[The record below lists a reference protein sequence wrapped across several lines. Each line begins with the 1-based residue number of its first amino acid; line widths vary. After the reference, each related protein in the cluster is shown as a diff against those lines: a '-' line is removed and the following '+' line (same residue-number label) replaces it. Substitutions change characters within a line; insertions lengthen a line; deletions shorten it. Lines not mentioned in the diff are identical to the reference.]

1 MRLANIVHLYRVR
14 LRSRLAHEA
23 FAVLGIAA
31 GVALLL
37 SAQIA
42 SESLTSSVATL
53 ARGVDGNA
61 SLQLLARSPQ
71 GMPEDTLAAVRA
83 TPGVRSAAP
92 LLEAPAQAAGP
103 RGQRSVQL
111 IGADSSLRALG
122 GALVAHTEVEP
133 IAGVGAVLLPAPL
146 ADSLGVTRYGQELT
160 LRLYGRAVQAPL
172 YAQLTARTVGAIAE
186 SPVVLAPLPYA
197 QELTGEPGRITRI
210 LIAPRSGARRGVE
223 ARLQRLAGSS
233 LALQGTGYQQQ
244 LFATAAASTDSST
257 SLFALISALVGFLF
271 AANATLMTL
280 PSRRRLIAELRRD
293 GYPNSALAA
302 ILSFD
307 ALILGLFAGA
317 IGLAAGAAIS
327 SALFSSNPGFLGS
340 AFALGT
346 QRMIGWTAV
355 AISLAAG
362 ILAAQ
367 LAVLAPL
374 LASIAAGVPTR
385 ALRTA
390 RRPRILPW
398 ASVLALVCLTAAVV
412 ILLVAPAQAILGM
425 LLLTVALLGALPA
438 LLSLTVGLLA
448 RLARARTGAASHIAA
463 AELRA
468 SRTGAL
474 AVAATCAVAVFGAVA
489 IGGAHADL
497 LAGLKD
503 AAREENAFTDI
514 WVSPPGAYDLLRTT
528 PFPGGARARLAALPG
543 VRSLAVYRGGLLD
556 WRKRRVWVIAPPSD
570 TDPLVPSTQLLQ
582 GNAAQAASR
591 LRTGSWITLSKAL
604 AAEHHL
610 HIGSRFTLPSPHPLN
625 VRVAALTGNIGWPPG
640 AIITTAGVYARG
652 WSSTEP
658 SAYLIRL
665 APGASAA
672 GAIGQIDR
680 TAGPGLTAQSAA
692 AHEAQQNHLS
702 EQGLQRLS
710 QIAILILAVAVL
722 ASAAALASMISQ
734 RRPRLAK
741 LKLEGF
747 SRRELWGTV
756 LLEALVLLAL
766 ACFCGALFGLLAQQM
781 LDRALSQVINFPV
794 VQSLAL
800 PTALLSVA
808 VVTVTAAV
816 IVAIPG
822 YAAAGVPAALALE
835 D

>member
-1 MRLANIVHLYRVR
+1 MPVRNIVHLYRVR
-14 LRSRLAHEA
+14 LRSRLAHESL
-23 FAVLGIAA
+23 AVLGIAA

-53 ARGVDGNA
+53 ARGVDGSA
-61 SLQLLARSPQ
+61 ALQLLARGPQ
-71 GMPEDTLAAVRA
+71 GMPQGTLAAVRA
-83 TPGVRSAAP
+83 TPGVEHAAP

-122 GALVAHTEVEP
+122 GALVAHTELETF
-133 IAGVGAVLLPAPL
+133 AGVGAVLLPAPL
-146 ADSLGVTRYGQELT
+146 SRTLGVTRYGEEVT
-160 LRLYGRAVQAPL
+160 LNLYGRSERTPL
-172 YAQLTARTVGAIAE
+172 YQQLTARTVGAIAD
-186 SPVVLAPLPYA
+186 SPVVIAPLEYA
-197 QELTGEPGRITRI
+197 QELAGQSGRITRI
-210 LIAPRSGARRGVE
+210 LIAPAPGARRTVE
-223 ARLQRLAGSS
+223 ARLRRLAGGT
-233 LALQGTGYQQQ
+233 LDLQSTGYQQQ
-244 LFATAAASTDSST
+244 LFVTAAASTDSST

-293 GYPNSALAA
+293 GYGTPALAA
-302 ILSFD
+302 ILAFD
-307 ALILGLFAGA
+307 ALILGVLAGA

-327 SALFSSNPGFLGS
+327 GALFRSNPGFLGS
-340 AFALGT
+340 AFTLGT
-346 QRMIGWTAV
+346 QRTIGWKPV

-374 LASIAAGVPTR
+374 LPSIARGPADRARSARARPPIVAWTGGVS
-385 ALRTA
+385 A
-390 RRPRILPW
+390 
-398 ASVLALVCLTAAVV
+398 VCLAAAVV
-412 ILLVAPAQAILGM
+412 ILLAAPARAIVGM
-425 LLLTVALLGALPA
+425 ILLTVALIAALPA
-438 LLSLTVGLLA
+438 LLTLAVVLLQ
-448 RLARARTGAASHIAA
+448 RIARARTGAAAHIAA

-468 SRTGAL
+468 ARTGAL

-489 IGGAHADL
+489 IGGAHGDL
-497 LAGLKD
+497 LAGLKE
-503 AAREENAFTDI
+503 AARQENAFTDI

-528 PFPGGARARLAALPG
+528 PFPDTTRSKLAALPG
-543 VRSLAVYRGGLLD
+543 VSTVAVYRGGLLD
-556 WRKRRVWVIAPPSD
+556 WGSRRVWVIAPPAKVQ
-570 TDPLVPSTQLLQ
+570 PLVPSTQLLE
-582 GNAAQAASR
+582 GNAAQADAR
-591 LRTGSWITLSKAL
+591 LRSGGWVTLSQAL
-604 AAEHHL
+604 ASEHHL
-610 HIGSRFTLPSPHPLN
+610 HAGSRLMLGSPHPLN

-640 AIITTAGVYARG
+640 AIITTAAVYARG
-652 WSSTEP
+652 WGSTEP

-665 APGASAA
+665 APGASLSSVI
-672 GAIGQIDR
+672 GAIDR
-680 TAGPGLTAQSAA
+680 ATGPGLTAQSVA
-692 AHEAQQNHLS
+692 AHEAQQNSLS

-734 RRPRLAK
+734 RRPRLAT

-747 SRRELWGTV
+747 TTTELWRTV
-756 LLEALVLLAL
+756 LLEVLVLLSL
-766 ACFCGALFGLLAQQM
+766 ACVSGALFGLLAQQL

-794 VQSLAL
+794 VESLAI
-800 PTALLSVA
+800 PTAVVA
-808 VVTVTAAV
+808 VAIVTVTAAV

-822 YAAAGVPAALALE
+822 YRAAGVPAALALE